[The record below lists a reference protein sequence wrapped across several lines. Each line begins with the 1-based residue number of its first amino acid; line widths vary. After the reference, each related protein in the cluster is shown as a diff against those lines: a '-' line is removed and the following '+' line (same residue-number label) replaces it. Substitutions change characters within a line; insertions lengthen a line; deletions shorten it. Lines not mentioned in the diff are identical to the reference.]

1 MCARCHTGN
10 SRAAHLL
17 VLVCDSIYIEAQ
29 LIGDIFLE
37 WVDKYQEYALFIVPT
52 IAFLEAC
59 IGIGIFISGAILLT
73 ICTTLYTQG
82 IATLPQMLP
91 LAFLGATIADHSGYY
106 VGRWIGPRFHQ
117 TRFAT
122 RRKAMIDKTEAM
134 LVRYG
139 EMAIII
145 GRLMTAVRSVVPLL
159 TGISG
164 LTPARYTLYD
174 LIACTIWT
182 AGLGLLVVGINRL
195 LG

>member
-1 MCARCHTGN
+1 MLTF
-10 SRAAHLL
+10 
-17 VLVCDSIYIEAQ
+17 DSFHREAQ
-29 LIGDIFLE
+29 IIGDIFLE
-37 WVDKYQEYALFIVPT
+37 WIDKYQEYALFIVPT

-59 IGIGIFISGAILLT
+59 IGIGIFISGAILLSV
-73 ICTTLYTQG
+73 CTALYTQG

-106 VGRWIGPRFHQ
+106 VGRWIGPGFHQ

-122 RRKAMIDKTEAM
+122 RRKATIEKTEAM

-145 GRLMTAVRSVVPLL
+145 GRLLTAIRSVVPLL

-164 LTPARYTLYD
+164 LSPGRYTLYD
-174 LIACTIWT
+174 LIACSIWT
-182 AGLGLLVVGINRL
+182 TGLGLLVIGIDGL